1 MSFIAAAV
9 GVAALV
15 ANQYNKNQQDTA
27 NKRAASQGNQ
37 LLNTR
42 QDYQIPDELKKAYG
56 LAQSNAYGTPD
67 IESRLTNVANRTLG
81 QQLSNN
87 SRYAT
92 SGSEAQL
99 GANSAVQNYN
109 QGLDQAAIA
118 GTQQHQQNLQSLY
131 NLSNEMA
138 NQKQTQ
144 FEFNQQYPVQ
154 QRLAFLTALNTNQN
168 NSAIA
173 NNTAQMNLLGGLGS
187 SLIKSQNNG
196 K

>member
-1 MSFIAAAV
+1 MSFIVAAV
-9 GVAALV
+9 GTAALI

-27 NKRAASQGNQ
+27 NKRAASKSNEV
-37 LLNTR
+37 LNTR
-42 QDYQIPDELKKAYG
+42 LDYQIPDELKKAYG

-87 SRYAT
+87 SRLAT

-138 NQKQTQ
+138 NQRQTQ

-154 QRLAFLTALNTNQN
+154 QRLAFLNALNTNQL
-168 NSAIA
+168 NSSIA
-173 NNTAQMNLLGGLGS
+173 NNTAQMNILSGLGS
-187 SLIKSQNNG
+187 GLIKQGSG
-196 K
+196 G